1 MKQLKRFNLPNGSG
15 ALFAHRHVFA
25 ILFTIKSIGAV
36 HRVDPLKG
44 ELQFLFERG
53 GSNFK
58 THKTFGA

>member
-1 MKQLKRFNLPNGSG
+1 MVPAPCLPT
-15 ALFAHRHVFA
+15 AMCMFA